1 MIVNFIK
8 NLINPNKK
16 FTPVPSIKSP
26 ITDKKMKYT
35 SEISLNITYL
45 RNTDDGELEST
56 YRSFCTVEANE
67 IETFEEQEQEV
78 LNRNSDI
85 IKTIFE
91 NLEDKSK
98 NYILINNSL
107 LIPKSSFVSA
117 NITFK

>member
-1 MIVNFIK
+1 
-8 NLINPNKK
+8 
-16 FTPVPSIKSP
+16 
-26 ITDKKMKYT
+26 MKYT
-35 SEISLNITYL
+35 TEISLNITYL
-45 RNTDDGELEST
+45 RNADDGELEST
-56 YRSFCTVEANE
+56 YRLFCTVEANE
-67 IETFEEQEQEV
+67 IETFEEQKQEV

-98 NYILINNSL
+98 NYILINNLL